1 MSNKPP
7 DRPYVIGINGEKIYM
22 PNPLDK
28 QTIDFLKRDMDRAF
42 ADYLQF
48 MPEKEKPKAL
58 DRSKTGRDVFSLYDI
73 LRSMPDRKSY
83 AGMEIE
89 SITADEIETM
99 QAMIPPGIWNHPKT
113 NEWLKK
119 RSNPLPEF
127 NLVEGKPKVAIY
139 NIRIESLFVLTQ
151 NQVKQALG
159 HGYKVTSVEVDKGIK
174 PKAISSIDNAVE
186 NIITAGYRAL
196 ARAHH
201 PDLGGDVNTMMLI
214 NKAKKELEE
223 LLASVKEI

>member
-1 MSNKPP
+1 MSNQPP
-7 DRPYVIGINGEKIYM
+7 DRPYVIGINGQKIYL
-22 PNPLDK
+22 PNPSDK
-28 QTIDFLKRDMDRAF
+28 QIIDIVKRDMKAAF
-42 ADYLQF
+42 ADYQQF

-58 DRSKTGRDVFSLYDI
+58 NSSKTGLDNFSLYDI
-73 LRSMPDRKSY
+73 LRSMPDHKSY

-89 SITADEIETM
+89 SITVDELEIMAEM
-99 QAMIPPGIWNHPKT
+99 VPPLIWSHPKT
-113 NEWLKK
+113 NEWLKHK
-119 RSNPLPEF
+119 ANPLPEF

-159 HGYKVTSVEVDKGIK
+159 HGYKVSSVEVDKGIK
-174 PKAISSIDNAVE
+174 PKPISSVDSAVE
-186 NIITAGYRAL
+186 SIVIAGYRAL